1 MFAIVMGVVIGLI
14 LPLQTSI
21 NSRLRQSVGSPFMA
35 SLISF
40 TVGSGFLAVIT
51 LLIDHRLFFTPHL
64 FSQQPAWL
72 WLGGVFGVVYLT
84 GNILLFPKLGS
95 VQTVILPMFG
105 QILMGLLID
114 NFGWFHAKVSPFTT
128 VRGGGALLVLL
139 GVIVTVALSD
149 WLLKRRAA
157 LDAAPTTTASA
168 SLWLWRL
175 LGIGAGMLGA
185 AQSAI
190 NGHLGLVLRSS
201 LDAAFISFF
210 VGALT
215 LLVINLLLRSSRQLT
230 QPTDRP
236 NPWWM
241 WVGGVIGALFVLGNV
256 YLVPIL
262 GTGLTVVI
270 VLVGLMGGSLLID
283 NFGWLESQR
292 NPVTLVQIVGLL
304 IMVGGV
310 ALIHLA

>member
-1 MFAIVMGVVIGLI
+1 MFALVMGVVIGLI

-21 NSRLRQSVGSPFMA
+21 NSRLRRSVGSPFVA

-40 TVGSGFLAVIT
+40 TIGTLFLAVVT
-51 LLIDHRLFFTPHL
+51 LGVDHHLFFSPHL

-72 WLGGVFGVVYLT
+72 WIGGLFGVVYLT
-84 GNILLFPKLGS
+84 CNILLFPQLGS

-114 NFGWFHAKVSPFTT
+114 NFGWFHAKVSPLTP
-128 VRGGGALLVLL
+128 VRLGGAVLVLI
-139 GVIVTVALSD
+139 GVIVTVALST
-149 WLLKRRAA
+149 WLLNRRDT
-157 LDAAPTTTASA
+157 LTPSA
-168 SLWLWRL
+168 RSAQLGLWLWRL

-190 NGHLGLVLRSS
+190 NGHLGLVLKSS
-201 LDAAFISFF
+201 LNAAFISFF
-210 VGALT
+210 VGTLALIVVN
-215 LLVINLLLRSSRQLT
+215 LVLRSPRQLIHPDH
-230 QPTDRP
+230 QP

-241 WVGGVIGALFVLGNV
+241 WLGGVIGALFVLGNV

-283 NFGWLESQR
+283 NFGWLDSKR

-304 IMVGGV
+304 IMIGGV

>member
-1 MFAIVMGVVIGLI
+1 MFALVMGVIIGLI

-21 NSRLRQSVGSPFMA
+21 NSRLRRSVGSPFVA

-40 TVGSGFLAVIT
+40 TIGTLFLAVVT
-51 LLIDHRLFFTPHL
+51 LGVDHQLFFSPHL

-72 WLGGVFGVVYLT
+72 WIGGFFGVVYLT
-84 GNILLFPKLGS
+84 CNILLFPQLGS

-114 NFGWFHAKVSPFTT
+114 NFGLFHAKVSPLTPI
-128 VRGGGALLVLL
+128 RLAGAVLVLI
-139 GVIVTVALSD
+139 GVVVTVALST
-149 WLLKRRAA
+149 WLFNRHEPRTTSTQAA
-157 LDAAPTTTASA
+157 RG
-168 SLWLWRL
+168 LWLWRL
-175 LGIGAGMLGA
+175 LGIFAGMLGA

-190 NGHLGLVLRSS
+190 NGHLGLVLHSS
-201 LDAAFISFF
+201 LNAAFISFF
-210 VGALT
+210 VGTLALI
-215 LLVINLLLRSSRQLT
+215 VINLVLRSPRQLIE
-230 QPTDRP
+230 PDYRP

-241 WVGGVIGALFVLGNV
+241 WLGGVIGALFVLGNV

-283 NFGWLESQR
+283 NFGWLDSKR

-304 IMVGGV
+304 IMIGGV

>member
-1 MFAIVMGVVIGLI
+1 MLAIIFGVIIGLI

-21 NSRLRQSVGSPFMA
+21 NSRLRRSVGSPFMA

-40 TVGSGFLAVIT
+40 AIGTVFLAIVT
-51 LLIDHRLFFTPHL
+51 SSIDHHLL
-64 FSQQPAWL
+64 FSPRLLTQQPAWL
-72 WLGGVFGVVYLT
+72 WIGGLFGVVYLT
-84 GNILLFPKLGS
+84 CNILLFPQLGS

-114 NFGWFHAKVSPFTT
+114 NFGWFHAKVSPLTP
-128 VRGGGALLVLL
+128 VRLSGAGLVFI
-139 GVIVTVALSD
+139 GVLVTVALSS
-149 WLLKRRAA
+149 WLLNRHAA
-157 LDAAPTTTASA
+157 TNARPTPP

-190 NGHLGLVLRSS
+190 NGHLGVVLNSS
-201 LDAAFISFF
+201 LNAAFISFL
-210 VGALT
+210 VGTLAL
-215 LLVINLLLRSSRQLT
+215 LLINLVLRSKRQLVR
-230 QPTDRP
+230 PDNRP

-241 WVGGVIGALFVLGNV
+241 WLGGIIGALFVLGNV
-256 YLVPIL
+256 VLVPVL
-262 GTGLTVVI
+262 GTGLTIVI

-283 NFGWLESQR
+283 NFGWLDSPK
-292 NPVTLVQIVGLL
+292 NPVTLVQLMGLAL
-304 IMVGGV
+304 MVGGV